1 MMLALVDEIVG
12 GRERSE
18 VGHYDTHRRFI
29 QPSILTDRRTLIAVA
44 AQNRTTCAMARW
56 AAWLDHSSFLAAYVR
71 FALIG
76 TEKFIRHGKLSQCT
90 TNHVRGYDASAPSR
104 ALASFRSH
112 VSKPSVNQL

>member
-1 MMLALVDEIVG
+1 M
-12 GRERSE
+12 R
-18 VGHYDTHRRFI
+18 YDTYRSLF
-29 QPSILTDRRTLIAVA
+29 QPSISPTAARPIAVA

-76 TEKFIRHGKLSQCT
+76 TEFMRRGKLSRRA
-90 TNHVRGYDASAPSR
+90 TNHVRGYDASAASR

>member
-1 MMLALVDEIVG
+1 MK
-12 GRERSE
+12 
-18 VGHYDTHRRFI
+18 YDTHRRFI
-29 QPSILTDRRTLIAVA
+29 QPSILTDRRTSIAVA
-44 AQNRTTCAMARW
+44 AQNRTTCAMARG

-76 TEKFIRHGKLSQCT
+76 TEFMRRGKLSRRAM
-90 TNHVRGYDASAPSR
+90 NHVRGYDASAASR

>member
-1 MMLALVDEIVG
+1 MTHIAVYFSPASSPAAA
-12 GRERSE
+12 RS
-18 VGHYDTHRRFI
+18 
-29 QPSILTDRRTLIAVA
+29 IAVA
-44 AQNRTTCAMARW
+44 AQNRTACAMARW
-56 AAWLDHSSFLAAYVR
+56 GAWLDRRSFLAGYIR